1 MKGTQG
7 SKSFPHRSHRSPVQL
22 HFLNDEE
29 VVETPRN
36 LPHTIDMSVN
46 RLRRSAIAFGLFSSI
61 TGCVTLPK
69 SLEPFVATA
78 NRPLGKSYPGISAPL
93 TRRDSIWVETTLAA
107 LSLREKAGQLI
118 MPWVGGEY
126 AAVGSPEY
134 EQVRKWVDDDKVGG
148 LVLSI
153 GMPLS
158 YAAKLNEMQRH
169 SQLPLLIASDME
181 NGAGMRMGNIYAF
194 PSLLAQGGGT
204 VFPPVMALGAT
215 GSADLAYKLG
225 VVLGREARAVG
236 VHINF
241 GPVLD
246 VNSNPL
252 NPIINTRSFGENPD
266 AVSALATAY
275 IRGARSVGLMT
286 TGKHFPGHG
295 DTGTDSHID
304 LPVITADREHLNRV
318 DFPPFRAAIK
328 EGIDGIMTAHIAVT
342 GVLGDSAPP
351 ATLSPVFMT
360 QILRNELGFRG
371 LLFTDAM
378 TMGGVSR
385 KYGATEPLILAL
397 NAGADILLMP
407 HGVSEAI
414 ATIVNGVE
422 TGRVKQSRLDDAV
435 RLILR
440 TKAKAGLIDGRLVS
454 LAAVDSIVNIPEN
467 AAAAREVAEKSIT
480 LARDN
485 LNIVPLRKEDRRILS
500 ITYAG
505 SSDVIAG
512 RVFNDELASPS
523 RTVRRMSV
531 DARTSEAEWTA
542 LRAAADSFDVVLAS
556 AYVIP
561 VESSGSVQIR
571 GGYSGFIESLAA
583 AGKRVAA
590 ISFGS
595 PYLLSAFPSVPTYL
609 LAWGGAPLSQ
619 RAAAQA
625 ILGRNAIAGHLPVS
639 LPPSL
644 KAGDGLMRDAR
655 KTGADQ

>member
-1 MKGTQG
+1 MRHNPFRLLWIAG
-7 SKSFPHRSHRSPVQL
+7 SALTLASCFPTIP
-22 HFLNDEE
+22 
-29 VVETPRN
+29 ETAGLDP
-36 LPHTIDMSVN
+36 L
-46 RLRRSAIAFGLFSSI
+46 RLSNA
-61 TGCVTLPK
+61 
-69 SLEPFVATA
+69 ATS
-78 NRPLGKSYPGISAPL
+78 PLGKAYPGMQNRLLI
-93 TRRDSIWVETTLAA
+93 RDSLWVEQVLAG
-107 LSLREKAGQLI
+107 LSLSEKAGQLI

-148 LVLSI
+148 LVMSI

-169 SQLPLLIASDME
+169 AKIPLLITSDME
-181 NGAGMRMGNIYAF
+181 NGSGMRMGNIYAF
-194 PSLLAQGGGT
+194 PSLLPQGGGT
-204 VFPPVMALGAT
+204 VFPPVMSLGAI
-215 GSADLAYKLG
+215 GSPELAFQLG
-225 VVLGREARAVG
+225 RVLGREARAVG
-236 VHINF
+236 VHVTN

-252 NPIINTRSFGENPD
+252 NPIINTRSFGEDPA

-275 IRGARSVGLMT
+275 IRGARSAGLMT

-318 DFPPFRAAIK
+318 DFPPFQAAIK
-328 EGIDGIMTAHIAVT
+328 EGIDGIMTAHIAVI
-342 GVLGDSAPP
+342 GVLGPDAPP

-360 QILRNELGFRG
+360 QILRDELGFRG

-385 KYGATEPLILAL
+385 KYGATEPLIMAL

-407 HGVSEAI
+407 HGVTEAI
-414 ATIVNGVE
+414 ETVVNGVQ
-422 TGRVKQSRLDDAV
+422 TGRIKQSRIDDAV
-435 RLILR
+435 RLILT

-454 LAAVDSIVNIPEN
+454 LEAVDSIVNIPEH
-467 AAAAREVAEKSIT
+467 AAIAKEIAERSIT

-485 LNIVPLRKEDRRILS
+485 SNIVPLGVEDKRILS

-505 SSDVIAG
+505 SFDVLAG
-512 RVFNDELASPS
+512 RMFNEDLAAGGKS
-523 RTVRRMSV
+523 VRRVAV
-531 DARTSEAEWTA
+531 DARTGEAEWAA
-542 LRAAADSFDVVLAS
+542 LRASADSFDVVLAS
-556 AYVIP
+556 AYVVP
-561 VESSGSVQIR
+561 VESSGSIQIR
-571 GGYSGFIESLAA
+571 GGFPGFVESVAA
-583 AGKRVAA
+583 SGKRIAA

-595 PYLLSAFPSVPTYL
+595 PYLLSSFPSVPTYM

-625 ILGRNAIAGHLPVS
+625 ILGNNAISGHLPVS

-644 KAGDGLMRDAR
+644 KAGDGLTREKR
-655 KTGADQ
+655 TQ